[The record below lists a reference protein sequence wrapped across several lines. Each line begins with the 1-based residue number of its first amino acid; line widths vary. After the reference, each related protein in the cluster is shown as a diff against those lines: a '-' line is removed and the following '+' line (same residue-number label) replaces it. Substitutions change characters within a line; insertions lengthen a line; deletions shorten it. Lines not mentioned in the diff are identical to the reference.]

1 MADLIDIT
9 REGRVALVR
18 LNRPAQLNALNLAL
32 AEELVAATE
41 ALDRDRTI
49 GAMVLTGSP
58 KAFAAGADI
67 AEMAGKSAE
76 EMVEADFFAIWDRF
90 AACRIPKIAAV
101 NGYALGGGCE
111 VVMMCDF
118 AIAGEGARFGQPEVK
133 LGVIAGM
140 GGTQRMTRLI
150 GRSLAMDLHLT
161 GRTMRAD
168 EALRA
173 GLVARVVPD
182 EEVVPTAMSAAAE
195 IASYSRA
202 AVRLAREAVAK
213 AEELPLAEGIRYERA
228 VFHRLFGTPDQR
240 EGMAAFV
247 EKRPARFH
255 APTNEAAP
263 SDPEAGS

>member
-1 MADLIDIT
+1 MPNLIEIT

-32 AEELVAATE
+32 AEELVEATE
-41 ALDRDRTI
+41 ALDRDRSV
-49 GAMVLTGSP
+49 GAMVLTGSA

-67 AEMAGKSAE
+67 AEMADKSAE
-76 EMVEADFFAIWDRF
+76 HMVEADFFAVWDRF
-90 AACRIPKIAAV
+90 AAARIPKIAAV

-118 AIAGEGARFGQPEVK
+118 AIAGEGARFGQPEVR

-140 GGTQRMTRLI
+140 GGTQRMVRLI

-182 EEVVPTAMSAAAE
+182 EEVVSTAMAAAAE
-195 IASYSRA
+195 IASHSRA
-202 AVRLAREAVAK
+202 ATRLAREALAK
-213 AEELPLAEGIRYERA
+213 AEELPLGEGVRYERA
-228 VFHRLFGTPDQR
+228 LFHRLFGTPDQR
-240 EGMAAFV
+240 EGMAAFL

-255 APTNEAAP
+255 EGPAEPEAA
-263 SDPEAGS
+263 S